1 MNFCVILRRNQTQK
15 EKQMRLVLTLLAFS
29 QACINSYSFQTM
41 HYPTPYYVII
51 ITESLTEIFVRLMN
65 LELNESWYVPY
76 LGPV

>member
-1 MNFCVILRRNQTQK
+1 
-15 EKQMRLVLTLLAFS
+15 
-29 QACINSYSFQTM
+29 M

-76 LGPV
+76 LGPVWMFLTVWEILLADFSRKIKTKVDKSYT